1 MHSVLRGHC
10 SHIAVIQTLA
20 RKIAIAALHE
30 RWIDDQP
37 AAVECCNTSRVQFA
51 TEVVAR
57 LTPDLDLVAVGH
69 GIVRHVN
76 QLRRRRT
83 CTFRYSFKLF
93 PSLCPDICESFE
105 S

>member
-1 MHSVLRGHC
+1 MHSVLRGDC

-37 AAVECCNTSRVQFA
+37 AAVECCNTSRVQLA

-57 LTPDLDLVAVGH
+57 IALDLDLIAVGH

-83 CTFRYSFKLF
+83 LHFQIQLQTVSELM
-93 PSLCPDICESFE
+93 PGHL
-105 S
+105 